1 MSLSLALRFY
11 AHRKGSA
18 LVERR
23 ERLQARLKAWW
34 KGYHPHLSKVA
45 VVEGEERTT
54 TAASEVAPSI
64 PVELVEESI
73 EGAKPNPWSRERLL
87 LLAELWGSGFTSPG
101 GQEFGM
107 ELVKPLAPNSKM
119 SLFNLNATLGGTAR
133 TIANAYQ
140 MWVNAFEPNETPAR
154 IGMEMSTRGGLAK
167 RAPIEFCDHEHLRER
182 LKQDGRQ
189 YDSIFAKEGFFK
201 VEHKKELFSAIYD
214 HLKSDGQLLFTDY
227 VLAEAGEISQE
238 VEARMNVEPHRPHLW
253 TVEQTITCLKS
264 LELDLRISEDMTARY
279 RQMALRG
286 WSDHVERLKKQGA
299 STPAMLDALL
309 LEVEIWARR
318 ILAFDRGGLRV
329 YRVHAIKQTELGF

>member
-1 MSLSLALRFY
+1 MRKRVAIPCLATLC
-11 AHRKGSA
+11 HRKGSA

-23 ERLQARLKAWW
+23 ERLQARLKARQIRLKAWW
-34 KGYHPHLSKVA
+34 KGYHPHLPKVA

-54 TAASEVAPSI
+54 TAAPEVAPSI

-119 SLFNLNATLGGTAR
+119 SLLNLNATLGGTAR

-140 MWVNAFEPNETPAR
+140 MWVNAFEPNETLAL

-201 VEHKKELFSAIYD
+201 VEPCPSSKHLGHLGLFLNGGSGVMVVD
-214 HLKSDGQLLFTDY
+214 VK
-227 VLAEAGEISQE
+227 
-238 VEARMNVEPHRPHLW
+238 
-253 TVEQTITCLKS
+253 
-264 LELDLRISEDMTARY
+264 
-279 RQMALRG
+279 
-286 WSDHVERLKKQGA
+286 RLGVGA
-299 STPAMLDALL
+299 PS
-309 LEVEIWARR
+309 VVFRR
-318 ILAFDRGGLRV
+318 SVF
-329 YRVHAIKQTELGF
+329 